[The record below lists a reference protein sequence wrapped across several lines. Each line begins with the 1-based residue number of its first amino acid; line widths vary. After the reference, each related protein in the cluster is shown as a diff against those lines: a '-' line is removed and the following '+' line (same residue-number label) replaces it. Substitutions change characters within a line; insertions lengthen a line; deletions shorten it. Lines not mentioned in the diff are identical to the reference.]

1 VKVVPLDTGRIADHQ
16 LPSDGD
22 ADVEEAGP
30 TLQSEADV
38 GAALRAIREHRG
50 LSLDEVAEATR
61 VRRVYLADIEA
72 MRLERLPSRPFTTG
86 YIRAYA
92 EALGLD
98 GEAAAE
104 RFKAEEPDLDE
115 PLHAPVGVGAERDPR
130 IAAIVAGVVVMLAAI
145 ILWNIAQRTM
155 MAGAPPPPTASARA
169 AAVALAAP
177 PPAVFKLGAPLPAP
191 VESTTPPLYHTP
203 GMPDDGA
210 PQPQDIYGN
219 KLGLRPDGE
228 PMVDPASLSPVFVPT
243 AKIYGAAAGQPS
255 SVTLQALKSASLIVR
270 GADGSIYFARQFQ
283 PGEAFRAPSVA
294 GLTAEVSEPSNFQV
308 FVGGQSKGVLPAAQ
322 TSLTQLAQGG
332 QATVTKVA
340 STTAPKPV
348 AAAAKPVTA
357 TPSYAPV
364 TPKPAAPKPAPA
376 PADEAPH

>member
-1 VKVVPLDTGRIADHQ
+1 MVKVVPLDTGRIADRQ
-16 LPSDGD
+16 LPSDDGG
-22 ADVEEAGP
+22 ADPAIP

-38 GAALRAIREHRG
+38 GGALRAIREHRG
-50 LSLDEVAEATR
+50 LSLDEVAQATR
-61 VRRVYLADIEA
+61 VRRAYLADIEA
-72 MRLERLPSRPFTTG
+72 MRLDRLPSRPFTTG

-104 RFKAEEPDLDE
+104 RFKAEEPDLEE
-115 PLHAPVGVGAERDPR
+115 PLRAPVGVAGERDPR
-130 IAAIVAGVVVMLAAI
+130 TAAIVAGVVVLLAAI
-145 ILWNIAQRTM
+145 VPWNVAQRTM

-169 AAVALAAP
+169 AAMALAAP

-203 GMPDDGA
+203 GMPDDGT

-228 PMVDPASLSPVFVPT
+228 PMVDPASLSPMFQPNG
-243 AKIYGAAAGQPS
+243 AIYGAPAGQGS
-255 SVTLQALKSASLIVR
+255 NVTLQALKSASLIVR
-270 GADGSIYFARQFQ
+270 GADGSIYFARQFR
-283 PGEAFRAPSVA
+283 PGEAFRAPWVA

-308 FVGGQSKGVLPAAQ
+308 FVGGRSKGVLPAAQ

-332 QATVTKVA
+332 TATATTTKVA
-340 STTAPKPV
+340 SAGTTKPATASTAAATAPRI
-348 AAAAKPVTA
+348 
-357 TPSYAPV
+357 AP
-364 TPKPAAPKPAPA
+364 PKPAAAAP
-376 PADEAPH
+376 DEAPH

>member
-1 VKVVPLDTGRIADHQ
+1 MVKVVPLDTGRISDRQ
-16 LPSDGD
+16 LPSDDDGD
-22 ADVEEAGP
+22 PANP
-30 TLQSEADV
+30 TLQSEADI
-38 GAALRAIREHRG
+38 GAALRAIRERRG

-61 VRRVYLADIEA
+61 VRRAYLADIEA

-115 PLHAPVGVGAERDPR
+115 PLHAPVGVGVERDPR
-130 IAAIVAGVVVMLAAI
+130 VAAIVAAVVVMLAAI
-145 ILWNIAQRTM
+145 ILWNVAQRTM
-155 MAGAPPPPTASARA
+155 MAGAPPPPTASTRA
-169 AAVALAAP
+169 AALALAAP
-177 PPAVFKLGAPLPAP
+177 PPPVVKLGAPLPAP

-210 PQPQDIYGN
+210 PQPQDVYGN

-228 PMVDPASLSPVFVPT
+228 PVVDPASLSPVFVAT
-243 AKIYGAAAGQPS
+243 GKVYGAPAGQPS
-255 SVTLQALKSASLIVR
+255 NVTLQALKSASLIVR

-283 PGEAFRAPSVA
+283 PGEAFRAPWVA

-332 QATVTKVA
+332 AAAVTKVA
-340 STTAPKPV
+340 S
-348 AAAAKPVTA
+348 AAAKPVAPAAKPASAAAGAATA
-357 TPSYAPV
+357 PRVAP
-364 TPKPAAPKPAPA
+364 PKPAAAPSE
-376 PADEAPH
+376 EAPH